1 MQTFVDRVLGT
12 IWAGPTQRTD
22 TAADAKV
29 VEQCQGISGAGMRA
43 QTSVGHG
50 LVGEGTLVLSEAGAR
65 VDLHPHHLAEVCLN
79 ESWHQA
85 VNPDVFW
92 CQLH

>member
-1 MQTFVDRVLGT
+1 MGFWGT
-12 IWAGPTQRTD
+12 IWAGLTQRTD
-22 TAADAKV
+22 TAADAKA
-29 VEQCQGISGAGMRA
+29 VEQSVKGSQV
-43 QTSVGHG
+43 SVGHG

-65 VDLHPHHLAEVCLN
+65 VDLRPHHLAEICVN